1 MIKIGVIGA
10 AGLTGRAFIDLLDES
25 PIRKLVTLIVPFTTE
40 RSLHEKFL
48 SCGKEWYAQLLTN
61 EALDGLDIVIGAVS
75 AEVMKKWIP
84 IMLDKN
90 IWIVDKSPAYR
101 MDTDVPLMVPCVNG
115 EELLS
120 LLQKNKD
127 EKLSIVSSPN
137 CITGP
142 LAVILKPIQA
152 EFGIKKLTISTFQS
166 VSGYGEKGPKIL
178 FHESKQQ
185 FAPLNHPDV
194 SLDSPTTRDAFEKAI
209 AYNILPCVGELADK
223 NGFSD
228 EEIKMIE
235 EIPKILNIPAA
246 EIEIQAFA
254 TRVPVF
260 RGHSVSVFVETHKN
274 LPQRQGLRRLF
285 DQYKHVSVVDRL
297 DIETEGEKIAKW
309 ITPIE
314 ISGDNGVWMSRIRYC
329 NETNFGF
336 WGTWDNMT
344 AGAAYNALE
353 IVLFLYKNKLLY
365 KD

>member
-127 EKLSIVSSPN
+127 EKLSIVSSHN

-152 EFGIKKLTISTFQS
+152 EFGIKKL
-166 VSGYGEKGPKIL
+166 KG
-178 FHESKQQ
+178 
-185 FAPLNHPDV
+185 
-194 SLDSPTTRDAFEKAI
+194 
-209 AYNILPCVGELADK
+209 
-223 NGFSD
+223 
-228 EEIKMIE
+228 
-235 EIPKILNIPAA
+235 
-246 EIEIQAFA
+246 
-254 TRVPVF
+254 
-260 RGHSVSVFVETHKN
+260 
-274 LPQRQGLRRLF
+274 
-285 DQYKHVSVVDRL
+285 
-297 DIETEGEKIAKW
+297 
-309 ITPIE
+309 
-314 ISGDNGVWMSRIRYC
+314 
-329 NETNFGF
+329 
-336 WGTWDNMT
+336 
-344 AGAAYNALE
+344 
-353 IVLFLYKNKLLY
+353 
-365 KD
+365 